1 MFGSGGGQERLSG
14 ILASNS
20 TVQLEDGED
29 DRGGGDEVSKE
40 APGALATTGA
50 VIEVCEGEV
59 TVDGPP

>member
-1 MFGSGGGQERLSG
+1 MSG

-29 DRGGGDEVSKE
+29 DRGGGGDEVSKE